1 MTDFT
6 TCTNVEHLLARFQC
20 YDNVLVTEA
29 TVENENV
36 TPAPNSVASSTTM
49 PAQQDI
55 KALSLVQ
62 IDKLYPLLSVA
73 MQNIA
78 LIMSRGMLADNSFER
93 KKIV

>member
-1 MTDFT
+1 
-6 TCTNVEHLLARFQC
+6 
-20 YDNVLVTEA
+20 
-29 TVENENV
+29 
-36 TPAPNSVASSTTM
+36 M

-73 MQNIA
+73 RQNIA

-93 KKIV
+93 KKLSESGRQTRLGEVQYLFQWMAELWVSR